1 MGDDINWRGR
11 KGVET
16 EDHVEAVPGEAMPK
30 DGVVGEDESVEEGI
44 CYYVCRV
51 EVKGKGRHGGTLDT
65 I

>member
-30 DGVVGEDESVEEGI
+30 DGVVGEDECVEEGI
-44 CYYVCRV
+44 C
-51 EVKGKGRHGGTLDT
+51 
-65 I
+65 